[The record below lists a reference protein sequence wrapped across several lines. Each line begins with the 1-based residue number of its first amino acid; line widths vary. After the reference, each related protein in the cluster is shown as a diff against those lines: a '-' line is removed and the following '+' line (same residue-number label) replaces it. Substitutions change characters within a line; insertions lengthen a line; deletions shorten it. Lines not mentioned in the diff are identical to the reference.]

1 MNWTAEKLAAEVSS
15 VCSLPTIYFR
25 LNELVNDIHV
35 SNKDVGALISED
47 AGLSVRLLR
56 MVNSAFFGFPSGIDT
71 ITRAVT
77 VIGTRQLSDL
87 VLMTS
92 VVDMFDGIPNEIA
105 NMELFWRHSIATGV
119 SARVLANYH
128 REINVE
134 RFFVAGL
141 LHDIGRLVIF
151 QKLPEETTEIL
162 SLLDEKEAP
171 LHVAEKQ
178 VLGFD
183 HADVGRA
190 MLEQWGLPEHLVVA
204 VGAHHQPSVL
214 DEIDVDSAIVHVA
227 DVIANAMGMGWAT
240 EVHVPGLDEAAWQ
253 QIGLPVSILSPAV
266 EQIKRQYDDAVEL
279 IFSDKAV
286 ASSAA

>member
-1 MNWTAEKLAAEVSS
+1 MKWTAEKLAAEVGA

-25 LNELVNDIHV
+25 LNELVNDVHV

-56 MVNSAFFGFPSGIDT
+56 MVNSAFFGLPSSVDT

-77 VIGTRQLSDL
+77 VIGTRQLNDL

-92 VVDMFDGIPNEIA
+92 VVDMFDGIPNEVA
-105 NMELFWRHSIATGV
+105 NMELFWQHSIATGV

-128 REINVE
+128 REPNVE

-162 SLLDEKEAP
+162 TLINEIEIP
-171 LHVAEKQ
+171 LYVAEKQ

-183 HADVGRA
+183 HTDVGRA
-190 MLEQWGLPEHLVVA
+190 MLDQWGLPEHLVTA
-204 VGAHHQPSVL
+204 VGGHHHPSAL
-214 DEIDVDSAIVHVA
+214 EEIDVDSAIVHVA
-227 DVIANAMGMGWAT
+227 DVIANVLGMGWAT
-240 EVHVPGLDEAAWQ
+240 EVYVPELDEAAWKRLD
-253 QIGLPVSILSPAV
+253 LPPSILSPAV
-266 EQIKRQYDDAVEL
+266 GQIKRQYDDAIEL
-279 IFSDKAV
+279 IFSDKALN
-286 ASSAA
+286 SSAA